1 MGKYAKFLW
10 GCIAVTAIC
19 LIVAGF
25 GFLGEGHKNL
35 IEGSLIV
42 ILAIWAI
49 MGISVWVVGIRDMKK
64 K

>member
-10 GCIAVTAIC
+10 GCIAVTVIC

-25 GFLGEGHKNL
+25 GFLGEGREKL

-49 MGISVWVVGIRDMKK
+49 MGFSVWVVGIRDMKK